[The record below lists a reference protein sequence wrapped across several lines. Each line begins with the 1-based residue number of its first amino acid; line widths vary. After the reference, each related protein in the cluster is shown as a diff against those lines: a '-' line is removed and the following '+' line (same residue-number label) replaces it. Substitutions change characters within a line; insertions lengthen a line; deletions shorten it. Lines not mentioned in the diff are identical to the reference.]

1 MAQSDIQVTGKAEDR
16 KDGFFHKRFI
26 VLQLIPAAQ
35 VSNTYLVFSLNA
47 EDSMF
52 LKLLALK
59 GMQKVTMKIKIYKQK

>member
-1 MAQSDIQVTGKAEDR
+1 MAQSDIQVTGKTVDR
-16 KDGFFHKRFI
+16 KDDFFHKRFI

-35 VSNTYLVFSLNA
+35 VSNTYLVFSVNE

-59 GMQKVTMKIKIYKQK
+59 RCRRSL

>member
-1 MAQSDIQVTGKAEDR
+1 MAQSDIQVTGKTVDR
-16 KDGFFHKRFI
+16 KDDFFHKRFI

-35 VSNTYLVFSLNA
+35 VSNTYLVFSLNE

-59 GMQKVTMKIKIYKQK
+59 GCRRSLWK